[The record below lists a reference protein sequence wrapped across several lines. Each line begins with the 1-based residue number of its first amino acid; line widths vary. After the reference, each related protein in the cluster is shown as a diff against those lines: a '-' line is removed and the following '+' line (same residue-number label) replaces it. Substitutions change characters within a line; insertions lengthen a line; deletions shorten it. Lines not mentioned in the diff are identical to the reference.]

1 MVKMKPVYTLGI
13 CNDET
18 SSACLFKDGELVSA
32 ASEERFSRKKLD
44 SSFPQQ
50 AIDFVLSNSDI
61 SFKNLSNIAYSWA
74 KGFDVDLLPNY
85 IERSATALKDSSEAY
100 NIFLDRVAWDIK
112 KDSKGRD
119 EYSSW
124 LNQ

>member
-1 MVKMKPVYTLGI
+1 MKPVYTLGI

-32 ASEERFSRKKLD
+32 ASEERFSCKKLD

-50 AIDFVLSNSDI
+50 AIDFVLSNSNI

-74 KGFDVDLLPNY
+74 KGFAEVSSQIFKRYGSIAARIAPSIFSGDPAV
-85 IERSATALKDSSEAY
+85 TAELIKCLKT
-100 NIFLDRVAWDIK
+100 
-112 KDSKGRD
+112 
-119 EYSSW
+119 
-124 LNQ
+124 Q